1 MTLFLSLLS
10 VLLPSV
16 PADTASFDIEE
27 AVVVASP
34 KETRALRRQPVS
46 VSLFDARSLEL
57 RGVNAAKD
65 LSSLAPNLFMP
76 DYGSRLTS
84 AVYIRGIGS
93 RINTPAVGMY
103 VDNVPYTDKTGYD
116 FRFTDVDRVD
126 VLRGPQG
133 TLYGRGAMGGVIRIF
148 TANPLQHKGT
158 DVEAGFTTRTGGR
171 RVAFTTYLHPRDKMG
186 LSVGGFY
193 EGAEGFFT
201 NRATG
206 KKQDGENS
214 AGGKLRWVWQ
224 PTDVVKLDW
233 TTSYQYTDEEANPY
247 SLIEDPTAGLT
258 GSTPLFGI
266 YQNRPSTY
274 RRHLLNSGLGVEHTF
289 NHFVLTSTTAWQMID
304 DRLFMDQDF
313 TAQDIFTLEQKQKVH
328 NLSEEIALRSRD
340 PLSRCKWTAGA
351 FLLYQHLDT
360 NCPVTFWSDGVNFLN
375 RMFAS
380 VLPSNPPMTLALQGS
395 ELPFV
400 ADLST
405 PTFNAAF
412 FGESTVSDFPLK
424 NVDLTLGVRV
434 DYDHRRLDLASG
446 TAEAVPYHFSMS
458 MGPQMSFAKDLLAEP
473 TVNGEVKRSTWQV
486 LPKASL
492 SYRLPNNLGNVYF
505 TVSKGCRAGGFNIQ
519 AYSDHAQVALQKSM
533 MEGVK
538 EFSMEQI
545 NALPM
550 PEDRKQGI
558 LAAMDGAL
566 KIPNDPDVST
576 LYYKPEYTWSYEFGT
591 HLSLLKNK
599 LWLDLAAFYMKT
611 RDQQL
616 AQFAGSQFGRT
627 VVNAGRSAS
636 CGGEVGIRASLLK
649 DRLHLN
655 ANYGYTNA
663 RFRSYYVANSAYD
676 PQDPAS
682 PQFISFRGKR
692 VPFVPLHTMSFSAD
706 FRQPLADDSEHKNFV
721 KAIGGG
727 VEVKGDGGVKWD
739 EMNNYGRSFR
749 ALLGVRLSVELAG
762 NITLSAWGRNLTGER
777 YSTFEFQNMNRRF
790 AQSNEPRHFG
800 FDVKWHF

>member
-1 MTLFLSLLS
+1 MPFLLPLLS
-10 VLLPSV
+10 VFVASA

-34 KETRALRRQPVS
+34 KETRALRRQPLS

-65 LSSLAPNLFMP
+65 LSSLAPNLYMP

-103 VDNVPYTDKTGYD
+103 VDNVPYSDKTGYD
-116 FRFTDVDRVD
+116 FHFADVDRVD

-148 TANPLQHKGT
+148 TANPLHHSGT

-201 NRATG
+201 NRTTG

-224 PTDVVKLDW
+224 PTDVVKIDW
-233 TTSYQYTDEEANPY
+233 TTSYQYTDEGANPY
-247 SLIEDPTAGLT
+247 SLIEDLNETNPAGEAL
-258 GSTPLFGI
+258 PLGI
-266 YQNRPSTY
+266 HQNRPSTY

-289 NHFVLTSTTAWQMID
+289 DDFVLTSTTAWQMID

-313 TAQDIFTLEQKQKVH
+313 TAQDIFTLEQKQKMH

-351 FLLYQHLDT
+351 FLLYQRLDT
-360 NCPVTFWSDGVNFLN
+360 SCPVTFRSDGVNYLN

-380 VLPSNPPMTLALQGS
+380 VLPSSPSMTLALQDPS
-395 ELPFV
+395 LPFV
-400 ADLST
+400 ADLFT
-405 PTFNAAF
+405 PSFNAAF
-412 FGESTVSDFPLK
+412 FGQSTVSDFPFR
-424 NVDLTLGVRV
+424 NVDLTVGVRV
-434 DYDHRRLDLASG
+434 DYDHRQLDLASG
-446 TAEAVPYHFSMS
+446 TAAAVPYHFSMS
-458 MGPQMSFAKDLLAEP
+458 MGPQMSFAEDLQAEP
-473 TVNGEVKRSTWQV
+473 TVNGKVKRSTWQV

-492 SYRLPNNLGNVYF
+492 SYRLPDALGNVYF

-519 AYSDHAQVALQKSM
+519 AYSDLAQSALQKSM

-538 EFSMEQI
+538 AFSTEQI
-545 NALPM
+545 MALPM
-550 PEDRKQGI
+550 PEEAKQRI
-558 LAAMDGAL
+558 LAMMNGELD
-566 KIPNDPDVST
+566 KNIPADPQVAA
-576 LYYKPEYTWSYEFGT
+576 LYYKPEYTWSYEWGA
-591 HLSLLKNK
+591 HLSLLKNT

-636 CGGEVGIRASLLK
+636 CGGEVGIRASLLN

-663 RFRSYYVANSAYD
+663 RFRSYAVESAAHGSD
-676 PQDPAS
+676 S
-682 PQFISFRGKR
+682 PSVISFRGKR
-692 VPFVPLHTMSFSAD
+692 VPFVPLHTMSLSAD
-706 FRQPLADDSEHKNFV
+706 FRQPLASSSERKSFV
-721 KAIGGG
+721 KALAGG
-727 VEVKGDGGVKWD
+727 VDVKGDGDVKWD
-739 EMNNYGRSFR
+739 EMNTYGRSFR
-749 ALLGVRLSVELAG
+749 AILGVRLSVELAG
-762 NITLSAWGRNLTGER
+762 NVTLSAWGRNLTGEH
-777 YSTFEFQNMNRRF
+777 YSTFEFQNMNHRF